1 MKWIVAPENRNATDE
16 MLTGGKGAS
25 LARLVALG
33 VRVPPFVVISTR
45 AWQAMAAT
53 GPDPS
58 LIDEIRE
65 ALAGL
70 DDRFGLAVR
79 SSAVGEDAADA
90 SFAGLYHTSLE
101 VRGLEAVVDAV
112 RTCWRSY
119 HDAHAAAY
127 REERADDRTG
137 GMGVVIQQMIIGDW
151 SGVSFTANPVTQALS
166 EAVVNAVPGLGEA
179 LVSGEVNPEEIA
191 LETASGAVRRRSGG
205 DAEHP
210 RPDAALTEIFATSMA
225 IAGQLGFPQDIEWAW
240 RGDTLYILQSRP
252 ITTIADVYYSRAI
265 EPWRD
270 DPAADPDRPGRL
282 WSRMLADETWVSPI
296 SPLFYNIHN
305 STPGRVAFI
314 RSHGDTAPLPPDL
327 FKYHRATAYVDIGLI
342 ERMYAFQPRRAR
354 IQAVLNFLPRER
366 QAGLA
371 AAKWRWAG
379 RLRRMLSYE
388 FKDRQWRSFFRNYAW
403 VNAQWPPYETVSDAW
418 LDLDLDTLPLDQLR
432 AHQAEQQGW
441 MAKVG
446 APCAIAVLSHASDIH
461 LLLTG
466 LLDRWCRKLG
476 SDGENLYA
484 RISAGLDDSETVREA
499 QQLWTIARDA
509 RAAGLPLESERWS
522 EFRSAATGS
531 AEGRRLVSA
540 FEEFWRRHR
549 HLGANYKDVV
559 WPRWGD
565 DIDACYA
572 VMRGYASSASPEPV
586 EVNARSAAARR
597 NAQREILA
605 SVPPVRRAVLR
616 WLFRYNERYMS
627 VRDNHRHYVDRNWY
641 EVRRIYRSY
650 GKRLAEAGV
659 LADRDEIFFLGTGE
673 IEDALAGRLGPAEA
687 ERRIEVRRR
696 VWQATLHRQ
705 GPKFLKGWSPYS
717 DTSPQG
723 AVGEVAGIAASPGT
737 VIGVARIVYDV
748 SGLSAVRDGEILVTR
763 QTDPSWTSVFGRIG
777 GLVLETG
784 GVLSHGTSLCREY
797 GLPCVTAV
805 EQATV
810 RIPDGAMVELIGDAG
825 LVRLVEASPTG
836 QKVEELA

>member
-1 MKWIVAPENRNATDE
+1 MKWILTADDRNAADE
-16 MLTGGKGAS
+16 TLAGGKGAS
-25 LARLVALG
+25 LARLAALG
-33 VRVPPFVVISTR
+33 VRVPPFVVVSTR
-45 AWQAMAAT
+45 AWQAMAGS
-53 GPDPS
+53 GPDAS
-58 LIDEIRE
+58 LIDEIRD
-65 ALAGL
+65 AIAGL

-101 VRGLEAVVDAV
+101 VRGHDAVIEAV

-119 HDAHAAAY
+119 NDAHAAAY
-127 REERADDRTG
+127 REERAEDRAG
-137 GMGVVIQQMIIGDW
+137 GMGVVIQQMIVGDW

-166 EAVVNAVPGLGEA
+166 ETVINAVPGIGEA
-179 LVSGEVNPEEIA
+179 LVSGEVNPEEIV
-191 LETASGAVRRRSGG
+191 LESRSGRVRRRSGG
-205 DAEHP
+205 DADQ
-210 RPDAALTEIFATSMA
+210 RLTDAALNEIFLTSTA
-225 IAGQLGFPQDIEWAW
+225 IAERLGFPQDIEWAW
-240 RGDTLYILQSRP
+240 RDETLYILQSRP

-265 EPWRD
+265 EPWRN

-314 RSHGDTAPLPPDL
+314 RSHGDTKPLPPDL
-327 FKYHRATAYVDIGLI
+327 FKYHRATAYVDVSLI
-342 ERMYAFQPRRAR
+342 ERMYAFQPQLAR
-354 IQAVLNFLPRER
+354 IQAILNFVPRDR
-366 QAGLA
+366 QIGLA
-371 AAKWRWAG
+371 NAKWRWIG

-388 FKDRQWRSFFRNYAW
+388 IKDREWRSFFRNYAW
-403 VNAQWPPYETVSDAW
+403 VNAQWPPYEAVSDAW
-418 LDLDLDTLPLDQLR
+418 LDIDLDALTLDQLR
-432 AHQAEQQGW
+432 AHQAEQQRW

-466 LLDRWCRKLG
+466 LLNQWCHKLG
-476 SDGENLYA
+476 LDGENLYA
-484 RISAGLDDSETVREA
+484 RVSAGLDGSETVREA

-509 RAAGLPLESERWS
+509 RAAGLSFASEHWS
-522 EFRSAATGS
+522 EFRNAAADS
-531 AEGRRLVSA
+531 AEGRAVVSA
-540 FEEFWRRHR
+540 FEDFWHRHR
-549 HLGANYKDVV
+549 HLGANYKDVI

-572 VMRGYASSASPEPV
+572 VMRGYASSSALEPAA
-586 EVNARSAAARR
+586 VNARSAAARR
-597 NAQREILA
+597 EAQQEILA
-605 SVPPVRRAVLR
+605 SVSPVRRAILR

-650 GKRLAEAGV
+650 GKRLEDAGV
-659 LADRDEIFFLGTGE
+659 LADRDDIFFLGTDE

-696 VWQATLHRQ
+696 VWQATLRQQ

-717 DTSPQG
+717 DAPARG
-723 AVGEVAGIAASPGT
+723 IAGEVTGIAASPGT
-737 VIGVARIVYDV
+737 AVGIARVVYDV
-748 SGLSAVRDGEILVTR
+748 SGLSAVRDGEILITR

-797 GLPCVTAV
+797 GLPCITAV

-810 RIPDGAMVELIGDAG
+810 RIPDGALVELVGDAG
-825 LVRLVEASPTG
+825 LVRLIDNSQSEK
-836 QKVEELA
+836 KVEEPA